1 VSIKQPAPGFKV
13 SDALTTLDV
22 SQLSGAGDIS
32 VMAAGAQA
40 LSSLSAYAQ
49 SSSSSSGR
57 AGSSTGSTAQEVKQ
71 VETAI
76 AAKTGAMI
84 SSLASSAGS
93 LMDDP
98 HTMAQVR
105 GALWNLWG
113 LSLYAKYMWWCLWV
127 MFSAQP
133 VDAQPQTGCS
143 VPACSAH
150 VTHCKC

>member
-1 VSIKQPAPGFKV
+1 VVSIKQPAQGFKV
-13 SDALTTLDV
+13 SDALTSLDV

-49 SSSSSSGR
+49 SSSSSS
-57 AGSSTGSTAQEVKQ
+57 SSGGGAGSTAQEVKQ

-105 GALWNLWG
+105 GCLEACGSVLGPSDDCGHLQQ
-113 LSLYAKYMWWCLWV
+113 LSTQLCGARP
-127 MFSAQP
+127 S
-133 VDAQPQTGCS
+133 DS
-143 VPACSAH
+143 SH
-150 VTHCKC
+150 